1 MFSLLQI
8 SGRGWYEGGGGGGNR
23 ILRRDVCWLRAQPGI
38 YHCLVRKQSVFL
50 QLSFKLLQISN
61 FSLPSAGQ
69 IWKDLEYSQGQVKPS
84 KQKQLWQTFRER
96 EKDELVPCLNISLC
110 LLSDSLTVD
119 LHNEWVSP
127 NPCCCALHIISV
139 TIIVIV
145 LLSLSSVQLMHHNYI
160 VPHHIK
166 QSPVLPCHNIRRED
180 PRYHVSIRLYSR
192 HSEEWCVEDREEGYL
207 SQTHRQQM

>member
-1 MFSLLQI
+1 MLSLLQI
-8 SGRGWYEGGGGGGNR
+8 SGRGWYEGGGRGGNR
-23 ILRRDVCWLRAQPGI
+23 ILRRNVCWLRAQPGI

-96 EKDELVPCLNISLC
+96 KKRWVGPLFEYFPLPVVWHW
-110 LLSDSLTVD
+110 TW
-119 LHNEWVSP
+119 HNEWVSP
-127 NPCCCALHIISV
+127 NPRCCALHIISV

-166 QSPVLPCHNIRRED
+166 QSPVLPCHKIRRED

>member
-69 IWKDLEYSQGQVKPS
+69 IWKDLQYSQGQVKPS

-96 EKDELVPCLNISLC
+96 EKDELVPCLYISLC

-119 LHNEWVSP
+119 LAQWMGVTKPLLLCSP
-127 NPCCCALHIISV
+127 HYQCDYHCNCPALSVISPANAPQLHCPSPQQTVPC
-139 TIIVIV
+139 
-145 LLSLSSVQLMHHNYI
+145 
-160 VPHHIK
+160 P
-166 QSPVLPCHNIRRED
+166 PLPQNTTWGPTL
-180 PRYHVSIRLYSR
+180 PR
-192 HSEEWCVEDREEGYL
+192 
-207 SQTHRQQM
+207 